1 VILVKPDEVSTDHY
15 GVLVPFL
22 TPDGVEAAL
31 QRRLTVQEA
40 LLELSQLAL
49 ESGDFDKVMHVAAE
63 RLAEIQ
69 GVDVATFTEIVDGY
83 QIARASVGPSDR
95 LTGIRFPIEP
105 GTPTAYAV
113 ESGTPV
119 LVEHLPTDSRFGG
132 SVHLDEIGYVS
143 GLILKVPALDG
154 PYGLLSIWTRE
165 PRKFSEADVDFVQ
178 AVAKLA
184 GGAIARSQV
193 ELSWEKSARE
203 KDRRL
208 HYERALSQCAGA
220 LLGDDHP
227 TSVETSL
234 RALMESANASFGYV
248 RWQGGHKDSAP
259 SVRIHLQGP
268 SDELDRY
275 WDAISWDDL
284 PTLRDPLSVCQP
296 VAVKVSDLP
305 PREAALLLAAP
316 QVIGSM
322 VDIPI
327 VINGVW
333 GGTLGL
339 GDQSEGRDWDHEEI
353 QTLQMAASLLASW
366 WQRRDTAGRLEG
378 ALESRNSSLR
388 LEHAVATASQVLS
401 RATRTE
407 DMEPALEALLEGTDA
422 SCVFV
427 ERNVFDVE
435 KRFCSRV
442 EAMARRP
449 GAGYDP
455 RYWDMMP
462 WDRMPTSRES
472 LSQGREI
479 VLTAATLD
487 GPEALTYADSDVRS
501 EINVPIMVDGL
512 WEGLIGISDERTSRT
527 WDDEVQM
534 LRTAADMI
542 ASFWHRLESSRR
554 VHELMK
560 SKDEFIASISH
571 ELRTPLTAIVG
582 LAQSLADPA
591 NSLATTDSAEFIQ
604 IIAEQSAEM
613 SAIVQDL
620 LVVARTD
627 IGQVTIRPIEVD
639 LRVELDA
646 SIRGLRFDRRDGL
659 QITGKAA
666 AMADPSRVRQII
678 RNLLVNASRYGG
690 PQIKVHIH
698 EAQAHSEL
706 VVSDNGPGISLDDQG
721 RIFEPYE
728 RAHERQGQ
736 PASVGLGL
744 TVSRQLARLMG
755 GNLYYS
761 HVDGWSAFTLELPG
775 RHPQA

>member
-1 VILVKPDEVSTDHY
+1 MS
-15 GVLVPFL
+15 VLFP
-22 TPDGVEAAL
+22 TPDGVEVAL
-31 QRRLTVQEA
+31 NRRLTEQEA

-49 ESGDFDKVMHVAAE
+49 ESGDRDKVMQVAAE

-69 GVDVATFTEIVDGY
+69 GIDSVTFSEVVDPGY
-83 QIARASVGPSDR
+83 ESARARVGPSDR
-95 LTGIRFPIEP
+95 PIGTRQPIDP
-105 GTPTAYAV
+105 GTPTAYALEV
-113 ESGTPV
+113 GTPL
-119 LVEHLPTDSRFGG
+119 LVEHLPTDPRFPSRG
-132 SVHLDEIGYVS
+132 HPEENGYIS
-143 GLILKVPALDG
+143 GLVVVVPALNG
-154 PYGLLSIWTRE
+154 TFGLLSLWTRQ
-165 PRKFSEADVDFVQ
+165 PRKFSADEVHFVQ
-178 AVAKLA
+178 TVARLI
-184 GGAIARSQV
+184 GGVIARSEV
-193 ELSWEKSARE
+193 ELGWEEASKE

-208 HYERALSQCAGA
+208 QNERALSKCAGV
-220 LLGDDHP
+220 LLGDYHP

-234 RALMESANASFGYV
+234 RALMEAANATFGYV
-248 RWQGGHKDSAP
+248 RWQDGHKDSAP
-259 SVRIHLQGP
+259 SVRIHRHGP
-268 SDELDRY
+268 SNELDRY
-275 WDAISWDDL
+275 WNAISWDDL
-284 PTLRDPLSVCQP
+284 PTLRDQLKLGRPI
-296 VAVKVSDLP
+296 AVKVSSLSAP
-305 PREAALLLAAP
+305 EAALLLAAP

-322 VDIPI
+322 LDIPI

-333 GGTLGL
+333 AGTLGL
-339 GDQSEGRDWDHEEI
+339 GDQSETRDWDPEEI
-353 QTLQMAASLLASW
+353 QTFQVAASLLSSW

-427 ERNVFDVE
+427 ERNVFDLE
-435 KRFCSRV
+435 QRFCSRV

-501 EINVPIMVDGL
+501 EINVPIMVDGH

-542 ASFWHRLESSRR
+542 ASFWHRMESSRR

-646 SIRGLRFDRRDGL
+646 SVRGLRFDRREDL
-659 QITGKAA
+659 QISGDAA

-690 PQIKVHIH
+690 PQIKVRIE
-698 EAQAHSEL
+698 EANEHSVLE
-706 VVSDNGPGISLDDQG
+706 VSDNGPGISLEDQG

-755 GNLYYS
+755 GNLFYN
-761 HVDGWSAFTLELPG
+761 HVDGWSTFTLELP
-775 RHPQA
+775 RRNQPT